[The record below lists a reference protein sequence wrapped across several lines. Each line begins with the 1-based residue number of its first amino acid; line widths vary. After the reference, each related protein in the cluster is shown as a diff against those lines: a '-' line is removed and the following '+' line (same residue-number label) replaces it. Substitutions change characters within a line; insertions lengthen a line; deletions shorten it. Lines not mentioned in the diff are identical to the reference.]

1 MRKNVIIMAAV
12 ALMAGS
18 GGYFLSMYLD
28 GSATPDSANAL
39 SAADLVGQRR
49 PDFNLTD
56 TSGMPVSADDFD
68 GQTWLV
74 NFWATWCAPC
84 VEEMPMLSQLRQEL
98 VGRGVEIVGIALDD
112 AERARAFAAELG
124 IDYPVLVGKTDVV
137 LTGRR
142 YGNATGLLP
151 FSVLIDSDGIIRWV
165 HLGVLSREELE
176 RQIQQ
181 YL

>member
-1 MRKNVIIMAAV
+1 
-12 ALMAGS
+12 
-18 GGYFLSMYLD
+18 
-28 GSATPDSANAL
+28 
-39 SAADLVGQRR
+39 
-49 PDFNLTD
+49 
-56 TSGMPVSADDFD
+56 
-68 GQTWLV
+68 
-74 NFWATWCAPC
+74 
-84 VEEMPMLSQLRQEL
+84 MLSQLRQEL

>member
-1 MRKNVIIMAAV
+1 MVRKNAIIMAAV

-18 GGYFLSMYLD
+18 AGYFLSMYMD
-28 GSATPDSANAL
+28 GDTGP
-39 SAADLVGQRR
+39 AAIDLVDERR
-49 PDFNLTD
+49 PDFTLTD
-56 TSGMPVSADDFD
+56 THGKPVSAEDFD

-98 VGRGVEIVGIALDD
+98 AGTGVEIVGIALDD
-112 AERARAFAAELG
+112 AQRATDFAAELG
-124 IDYPVLVGKTDVV
+124 VSYPILVGKTEVV

-151 FSVLIDSDGIIRWV
+151 FSVLIDSNGIIRWT
-165 HLGVLSREELE
+165 HLGVLSKEELE

-181 YL
+181 LL